1 MTART
6 FSPNLP
12 AEWFNTSRPE
22 HDDEALGAF
31 ASGDIDTLVR
41 LAGEHPLPLAATS
54 GLSDAEKA
62 RVGEA
67 VSHRLTFTLPARRG
81 AS

>member
-1 MTART
+1 MTARS

-12 AEWFNTSRPE
+12 AEWYATSRPE

-41 LAGEHPLPLAATS
+41 LAGEHPLPVAVVS

-67 VSHRLTFTLPARRG
+67 VSHRLTFTLRGGRG
-81 AS
+81 AA